1 LFLWQLLGASPV
13 LAFTLCVCLAT
24 IFWCIRFIHRR
35 RKGWDRFLAA
45 LIGVVAICQG
55 IRLLRQAGVISA
67 PGSYAVDQFADLMV
81 TGLYMISL
89 LILRF
94 SAMERK
100 TAEVRLRLVEANDQT
115 PVTRVAG
122 LEGPAQSVYANI
134 LGSIPLAMIA
144 MDRPGRVTYW
154 NSAAERLLGWTS
166 NEVVGKASPLPL
178 STPIRTKSGA
188 LVRGESWVSALRD
201 SAGRPCGTLLMIEPL
216 GAEEQRETER
226 VAVPEVK
233 PSFAAKH
240 FVPAAGA

>member
-1 LFLWQLLGASPV
+1 LFLWRLLGASPV

-35 RKGWDRFLAA
+35 QTGWDRFLAA

-55 IRLLRQAGVISA
+55 IRLFFHAGVIGT
-67 PGSYAVDQFADLMV
+67 PGAYVVDQFADLMV

-100 TAEVRLRLVEANDQT
+100 TAEVRLRLVEANDQM

-122 LEGPAQSVYANI
+122 FEGPEQSVYANM

-144 MDRPGRVTYW
+144 MDKTGRVTYW

-178 STPIRTKSGA
+178 SAPIRTKSGA
-188 LVRGESWVSALRD
+188 LIRSESWVSALRD
-201 SAGRPCGTLLMIEPL
+201 SAGRPCGTLLLIAPL
-216 GAEEQRETER
+216 GAERQPETER
-226 VAVPEVK
+226 VAVPEVE
-233 PSFAAKH
+233 PSFAVTHLAP
-240 FVPAAGA
+240 VAGA

>member
-1 LFLWQLLGASPV
+1 M
-13 LAFTLCVCLAT
+13 AFTLCVCLAT
-24 IFWCIRFIHRR
+24 ILWCILFIRR
-35 RKGWDRFLAA
+35 RQRGWDRFLAA
-45 LIGVVAICQG
+45 LIGIVSICQG
-55 IRLLRQAGVISA
+55 MRLLRQAGVIST

-81 TGLYMISL
+81 TGLYLISL

-100 TAEVRLRLVEANDQT
+100 TTAVRLRLVEANDQT

-122 LEGPAQSVYANI
+122 LEGPEQSVYANI
-134 LGSIPLAMIA
+134 LGSIPLATIA

-166 NEVVGKASPLPL
+166 NEVVGKTNPLPL
-178 STPIRTKSGA
+178 SAPIRTKSGT

-201 SAGRPCGTLLMIEPL
+201 SAGRPCGTLLMIAPL
-216 GAEEQRETER
+216 GAEQRETER

-233 PSFAAKH
+233 PSFAVKH
-240 FVPAAGA
+240 FAPVAGA

>member
-1 LFLWQLLGASPV
+1 LFLWRLLGASPV
-13 LAFTLCVCLAT
+13 MGFTLCVCLAT
-24 IFWCIRFIHRR
+24 VFWCIRFIHRR
-35 RKGWDRFLAA
+35 QKGWDRFLAA

-55 IRLLRQAGVISA
+55 IRLLRQAGVISK
-67 PGSYAVDQFADLMV
+67 PGSYAADQFADLIV
-81 TGLYMISL
+81 TGLYLISL

-94 SAMERK
+94 SSMERK
-100 TAEVRLRLVEANDQT
+100 AAAVRLRLAEANDQT

-122 LEGPAQSVYANI
+122 LQGPEQSVYANI
-134 LGSIPLAMIA
+134 LGSIPLATIA

-166 NEVVGKASPLPL
+166 HEVAGKASPLPP
-178 STPIRTKSGA
+178 TAPIQTKSGA

-201 SAGRPCGTLLMIEPL
+201 SAGRPCGTLLMIAPL
-216 GAEEQRETER
+216 GAEQQQETER

-233 PSFAAKH
+233 PSFAVTH